1 MRCIPYPT
9 ARRLRLAL
17 GCRDRALAQF
27 EALDFLSGRA
37 RPELGGRPDYIDVI
51 GINYYLHNQW
61 IDGDLPVA
69 VDHPEYRP
77 LSQLLADVHR
87 RYQRPIFLAE
97 TGIEGD
103 VRPAWL
109 RVVGHKVAQARR
121 AGVPVEGICL
131 YPVTDYPGWED
142 DRHCPTGLLGYV
154 NADGSR
160 PVFQALAHEIVI
172 QQGARQNPPSE
183 LNHEA
188 EQEPA
193 HAAAN

>member
-1 MRCIPYPT
+1 LPRQLANTNCSDST
-9 ARRLRLAL
+9 ANSCPSAPEVEIGAGDRR
-17 GCRDRALAQF
+17 G
-27 EALDFLSGRA
+27 
-37 RPELGGRPDYIDVI
+37 
-51 GINYYLHNQW
+51 
-61 IDGDLPVA
+61 LPVA

-109 RVVGHKVAQARR
+109 RVVGHEVAQARR

-154 NADGSR
+154 DADGSR
-160 PVFQALAHEIVI
+160 PVFEPLAHEIAI
-172 QQGARQNPPSE
+172 QARAPCSGV
-183 LNHEA
+183 NHETEKEA
-188 EQEPA
+188 A
-193 HAAAN
+193 KAAAN